1 MNRIVPS
8 ALAAAAIALLSGC
21 AADATQSQ
29 QQQPADKYLDAS
41 YTPTGTLIPRKASK
55 GAADNVTT
63 VDKQA
68 LENDRNNNNGANN
81 WAGAGH

>member
-1 MNRIVPS
+1 MNRIALS

-29 QQQPADKYLDAS
+29 QQQPAGKYLDTS
-41 YTPTGTLIPRKASK
+41 DIPTGTLIPRKASK
-55 GAADNVTT
+55 SAADNVTT

-68 LENDRNNNNGANN
+68 LENDRTNNNGTNN
-81 WAGAGH
+81 WANGAH

>member
-29 QQQPADKYLDAS
+29 QPADKYLDAS

-55 GAADNVTT
+55 GAGDNVTI

-68 LENDRNNNNGANN
+68 LENDRNNNNGTNN

>member
-21 AADATQSQ
+21 AADATQP
-29 QQQPADKYLDAS
+29 QQPADKYLDAS

-55 GAADNVTT
+55 GAYNVVV

-68 LENDRNNNNGANN
+68 LENDRTNNNDTNN
-81 WAGAGH
+81 WAGGSH